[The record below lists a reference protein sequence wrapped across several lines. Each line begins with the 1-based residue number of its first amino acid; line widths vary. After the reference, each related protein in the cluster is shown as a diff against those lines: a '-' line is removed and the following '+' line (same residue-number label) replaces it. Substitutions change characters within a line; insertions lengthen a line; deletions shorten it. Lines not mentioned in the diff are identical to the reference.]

1 MYARFENLL
10 VWLVT
15 DLMGIQDLVG
25 GGEGLWWQS
34 EVVAVCLAQTR
45 HNTGVTRAFKDLAL

>member
-1 MYARFENLL
+1 MSARFENLL

-15 DLMGIQDLVG
+15 DLVGIQDL

-34 EVVAVCLAQTR
+34 KVVAVCLAQTR
-45 HNTGVTRAFKDLAL
+45 RNTDVTRAFKDLVL